1 MAITK
6 SNGAPP
12 NELKVGM
19 MVCYGVVSVV
29 KEMKTS
35 TEDIMGLFVY
45 KFEVLYRGIC
55 CGKRRSLLYST
66 C

>member
-19 MVCYGVVSVV
+19 MVCAMASVV

-35 TEDIMGLFVY
+35 TEDIIGFYLCIKLKY
-45 KFEVLYRGIC
+45 INTLYGYIC
-55 CGKRRSLLYST
+55 
-66 C
+66 

>member
-19 MVCYGVVSVV
+19 MVCCMVSVV

-35 TEDIMGLFVY
+35 TGGYHGF
-45 KFEVLYRGIC
+45 IC
-55 CGKRRSLLYST
+55 V
-66 C
+66 